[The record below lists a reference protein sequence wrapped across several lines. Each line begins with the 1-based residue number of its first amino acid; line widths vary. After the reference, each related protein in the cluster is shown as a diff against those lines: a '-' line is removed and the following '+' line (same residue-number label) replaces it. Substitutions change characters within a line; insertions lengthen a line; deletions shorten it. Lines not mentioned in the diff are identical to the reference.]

1 MVRVATSP
9 LRSVSKPTPKAA
21 LKQLE
26 ARDGHE
32 CSWHGPRCG
41 TDVLVPQHRQGGM
54 GGSKTKHRASNLLW
68 LCSLTNG
75 LIESDADLG
84 QEARERGIKVPFW
97 ADTTITP
104 VLYPDGRWYLLD
116 DIGGKEEHRDL

>member
-1 MVRVATSP
+1 
-9 LRSVSKPTPKAA
+9 
-21 LKQLE
+21 
-26 ARDGHE
+26 
-32 CSWHGPRCG
+32 
-41 TDVLVPQHRQGGM
+41 M

-116 DIGGKEEHRDL
+116 DIGGKEEHRDP